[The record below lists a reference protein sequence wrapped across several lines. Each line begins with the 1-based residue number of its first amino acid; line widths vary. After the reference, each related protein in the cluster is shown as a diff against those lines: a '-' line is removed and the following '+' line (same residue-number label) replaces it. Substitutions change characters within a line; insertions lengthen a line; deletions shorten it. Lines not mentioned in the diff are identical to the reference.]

1 MMGVLETNID
11 QLPKIAFSAMLVH
24 IASKKSKNVP
34 RGRAQAAIL
43 DLHGHDT
50 YFIPPLPSATPSIMT
65 TDSALG
71 GGSIPVG
78 LIIAIPVFLAVN
90 ALLAVVG
97 ARWMNRLSHDSSEDV
112 LTAHY
117 LGGRSFG
124 PWLTL
129 GTTFATMF
137 SGFTIIG
144 IPNDA
149 VRASLIHILLLSSYF

>member
-1 MMGVLETNID
+1 
-11 QLPKIAFSAMLVH
+11 
-24 IASKKSKNVP
+24 
-34 RGRAQAAIL
+34 
-43 DLHGHDT
+43 
-50 YFIPPLPSATPSIMT
+50 MT
-65 TDSALG
+65 TDS
-71 GGSIPVG
+71 SIPVG
-78 LIIAIPVFLAVN
+78 LIIAIPLFLAVN

-144 IPNDA
+144 IPNDS
-149 VRASLIHILLLSSYF
+149 VSASAKADHTSSYF